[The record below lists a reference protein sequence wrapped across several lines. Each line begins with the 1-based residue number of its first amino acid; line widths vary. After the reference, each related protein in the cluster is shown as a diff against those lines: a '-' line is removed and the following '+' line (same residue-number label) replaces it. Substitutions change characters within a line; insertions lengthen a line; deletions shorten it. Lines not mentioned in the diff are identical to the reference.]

1 MKLGI
6 IASEGDVSFTGD
18 FLQMQQKNTTTID
31 LSHPGNITTNFFNS
45 SIYNPGISRNPNLV
59 NNTGIDLSMFNVPNA
74 GNINIANGQTSTIF
88 KYGTSSDVYSI
99 FAFAMAVDSY
109 IPEPEGIMVVNSIN
123 AVASPP
129 QPYTVLPGQEISYTL
144 NIKK

>member
-1 MKLGI
+1 
-6 IASEGDVSFTGD
+6 
-18 FLQMQQKNTTTID
+18 
-31 LSHPGNITTNFFNS
+31 
-45 SIYNPGISRNPNLV
+45 
-59 NNTGIDLSMFNVPNA
+59 MFNVPNA
-74 GNINIANGQTSTIF
+74 GNIKHSTANIYFF

-129 QPYTVLPGQEISYTL
+129 QPYGYYRDRKYRTP
-144 NIKK
+144 

>member
-1 MKLGI
+1 
-6 IASEGDVSFTGD
+6 
-18 FLQMQQKNTTTID
+18 
-31 LSHPGNITTNFFNS
+31 
-45 SIYNPGISRNPNLV
+45 
-59 NNTGIDLSMFNVPNA
+59 MFNVPNA

-123 AVASPP
+123 AVP
-129 QPYTVLPGQEISYTL
+129 VLRNPIHGITGTKYRTP
-144 NIKK
+144 

>member
-18 FLQMQQKNTTTID
+18 FLQMQQKYHYLYWSVSPWKHNYQ
-31 LSHPGNITTNFFNS
+31 FFNS

-74 GNINIANGQTSTIF
+74 GNINIANG
-88 KYGTSSDVYSI
+88 
-99 FAFAMAVDSY
+99 
-109 IPEPEGIMVVNSIN
+109 
-123 AVASPP
+123 
-129 QPYTVLPGQEISYTL
+129 
-144 NIKK
+144 NIYYF

>member
-1 MKLGI
+1 
-6 IASEGDVSFTGD
+6 
-18 FLQMQQKNTTTID
+18 
-31 LSHPGNITTNFFNS
+31 
-45 SIYNPGISRNPNLV
+45 
-59 NNTGIDLSMFNVPNA
+59 MFNVPNA

-109 IPEPEGIMVVNSIN
+109 IPEPEGIMVNSIN

-129 QPYTVLPGQEISYTL
+129 QLYRYRDRKYRTP
-144 NIKK
+144 